1 MLNVVELVVCV
12 LIVAIL
18 VLYFFFWNRFFGLL
32 FSLLAR
38 FALWNQE
45 ESSVW
50 VKLGMSASL
59 NFPGALTRRSLQA
72 PYTSPSSRAGFSS
85 RTCATTQATRLSALS
100 RGRFHGG
107 IGFAV
112 LRKRKT

>member
-12 LIVAIL
+12 LIVVTL
-18 VLYFFFWNRFFGLL
+18 VFYFFFWNRFFGLL

-50 VKLGMSASL
+50 VKLGISGPLYSS
-59 NFPGALTRRSLQA
+59 GALTD
-72 PYTSPSSRAGFSS
+72 
-85 RTCATTQATRLSALS
+85 
-100 RGRFHGG
+100 RF
-107 IGFAV
+107 
-112 LRKRKT
+112 L